1 MKQTTSGSQANY
13 TGTALQRFIEE
24 RLVERGYAYIDRK
37 QFQPSTYLHQPT
49 YTREFCVGEGLY
61 GKDFR
66 CDFILYHPQK
76 HTACLVIEAKWQQTG
91 GSVDEKYPFL
101 ILNIKDKYPYETIL
115 ILDGGGYKQGA
126 REWIGNQV
134 GGNFKTLFD
143 MAGFQKWANSDNL

>member
-1 MKQTTSGSQANY
+1 MKQGTRANFTGGELEDFIANILEKRGYTRVEPKKFEPSKHLKQPIYTRQYNAGKNIYDTTSK
-13 TGTALQRFIEE
+13 
-24 RLVERGYAYIDRK
+24 V
-37 QFQPSTYLHQPT
+37 
-49 YTREFCVGEGLY
+49 
-61 GKDFR
+61 DFV
-66 CDFILYHPQK
+66 IYHPEK
-76 HTACLVIEAKWQQTG
+76 HHKCLIIEAKWQQTG

-143 MAGFQKWANSDNL
+143 MAGFQKWANSDSL